1 MKVIIFNGHYV
12 RLEMID
18 GALTGIYLV
27 DGMKLSKVEL
37 QDVLSL

>member
-1 MKVIIFNGHYV
+1 MKTVVYMGHYV
-12 RLEMID
+12 RLTLVE
-18 GALTGIYLV
+18 GKLTGIYLV